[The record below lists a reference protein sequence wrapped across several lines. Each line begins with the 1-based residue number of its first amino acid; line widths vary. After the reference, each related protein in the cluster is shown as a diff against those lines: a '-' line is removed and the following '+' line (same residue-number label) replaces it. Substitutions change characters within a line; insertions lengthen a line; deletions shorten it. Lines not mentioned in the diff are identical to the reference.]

1 VPKVQWDEM
10 STRWFETGVDRGM
23 LYVPPMAGVV
33 WNGLVGVSEVPT
45 GGGTTREFYIDGEK
59 YMNLPSFEEYSATI
73 EAFSSPPEFASCAGR
88 MRISAGLYVCDQHR
102 DAFSLSY
109 RTSIGRNWESYSVGY
124 KLHMVYNVTATVAD
138 FTHETMTD
146 RHPLKTR
153 SWTIFT
159 TPEDVPSVKPAS
171 HFVVNSLKVDPADL
185 ASVEDILYGTSTTD
199 PRFPTV
205 DELMTLVG
213 S

>member
-10 STRWFETGVDRGM
+10 GSRRFETGVDRGM
-23 LYVPPMAGVV
+23 LYVPSRAGVV
-33 WNGLVGVSEVPT
+33 WNGLVGVSEVPI
-45 GGGTTREFYIDGEK
+45 GGTAREFYIDGEK
-59 YMNLPSFEEYSATI
+59 YMNLASLEEYSATI
-73 EAFSSPPEFASCAGR
+73 EAYSSPPEFALCAGLLR
-88 MRISAGLYVCDQHR
+88 LSPGLYACDQHR
-102 DAFSLSY
+102 DAFSFSY
-109 RTSIGRNWESYSVGY
+109 RTSIGYNLQSYSVGY
-124 KLHMVYNVTATVAD
+124 KVHLVYNVTATVAD

-159 TPEDVPSVKPAS
+159 TPEEIPSVKSAS

-205 DELMTLVG
+205 EELMPLVDA
-213 S
+213 